1 MPTIDWGHPAFDVF
15 TGTAREGFEGV
26 RTWKYMLLKP
36 AERRAAGGDR
46 VLVTYDDGAPALVE
60 ARRGQG
66 RVVLYTSTVNRA
78 WSDWSIRTSFLPV
91 VQRLA
96 AWLTGSLET
105 RRDVPT
111 VVGQPRAIVVGD
123 AQRLVSVLGPDGRD
137 RPAAAL
143 QRAPGGPPTLA
154 PDQPGLW
161 QVKVEERGQT
171 RFDPRYA
178 FAALPDPRESDT
190 TRLDP
195 QELTAYFGGE
205 THVSHAGDTPGGS
218 REIPLW
224 SILLLLGIA
233 AFVGEGM
240 LLV

>member
-1 MPTIDWGHPAFDVF
+1 VDWTHPAFDVF

-36 AERRAAGGDR
+36 AERRAAGSDR
-46 VLVTYDDGAPALVE
+46 VLVSYDDGAPALVE

-78 WSDWSIRTSFLPV
+78 WSDWSIRTSFLPSI
-91 VQRLA
+91 QRMA
-96 AWLTGSLET
+96 AWLTGALEV
-105 RRDVPT
+105 RRDTPT
-111 VVGQPRAIVVGD
+111 LVGRPRAIEIGEG
-123 AQRLVSVLGPDGRD
+123 QRLVSIAAPDGRE
-137 RPAAAL
+137 RPASAL
-143 QRAPGGPPTLA
+143 VLAPGGSPSLV

-171 RFDPRYA
+171 RFDPRFA

-205 THVSHAGDTPGGS
+205 THVRVASDDPGGK

-233 AFVGEGM
+233 AFLAEGM